1 MGTFSNTLPSGPLP
15 AATLS
20 QLTQVNS
27 TTYIDLVGVML
38 GLARKTGETS
48 DQFALRLQDAARS
61 DRSGTYVGILNELR
75 LRLGIEFQ
83 AAIPVSAA
91 TPFAL
96 TCSIAGIQLV
106 NSTATYGVPLLE
118 VDPDNVWVWRLLSQ
132 VAADIDALPGFT
144 ASLAVADAPALTLA
158 RQSNTLLATGE
169 AIAGSVVLLENAGL
183 VQGSELFSTQVP
195 AYHYGVDGQTLY
207 FDQIVPAGVAITYQ
221 YRLTPYSLITCPVAI
236 LSLTD
241 PNLATVSVTAGNQ
254 LAYQA
259 REFIQAVANVDCSY
273 WAL

>member
-1 MGTFSNTLPSGPLP
+1 VGTFSNTLPSGPPP

-20 QLTQVNS
+20 QLTPVNS

-38 GLARKTGETS
+38 GLARKTGETA
-48 DQFALRLQDAARS
+48 DRFALRLQDAARS

-83 AAIPVSAA
+83 AAIPIAA
-91 TPFAL
+91 TAPFAL
-96 TCSIAGIQLV
+96 TCSIAGIRLS
-106 NSTATYGVPLLE
+106 NSAATYEAPLLE
-118 VDPDNVWVWRLLSQ
+118 VDPDNVWVWRMLSQ
-132 VAADIDALPGFT
+132 VAADINAFPGFT

-169 AIAGSVVLLENAGL
+169 AISGNIVLLQNSGL
-183 VQGSELFSTQVP
+183 VQGSELFSTRVP
-195 AYHYGVDGQTLY
+195 TYHYGVDGATLY
-207 FDQIVPAGVAITYQ
+207 FDQIVPAGATITYQ

-236 LSLTD
+236 LSLAD
-241 PNLATVSVTAGNQ
+241 PNLAMVSVTAGNQ
-254 LAYQA
+254 LVYQA